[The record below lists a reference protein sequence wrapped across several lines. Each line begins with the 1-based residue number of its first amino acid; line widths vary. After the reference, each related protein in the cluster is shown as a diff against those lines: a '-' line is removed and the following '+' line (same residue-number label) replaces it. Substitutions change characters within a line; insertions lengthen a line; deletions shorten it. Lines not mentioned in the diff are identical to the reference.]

1 MHLTQIKI
9 HILKCT
15 SIFRI
20 PLPTSF
26 KFLKMNSKYYVAVIT
41 AFSIWGFFSL
51 VLKSLD
57 AFSAFDI
64 LTYRTLGSVCIML
77 LVSLLFRRKA
87 LKTTV
92 EMFKSFGKKD
102 KRRIIII
109 NILSGLFLALNWY
122 IYIYVMN
129 NVSVSATSLA
139 YLICP
144 ILTMALAFLIL
155 KEKLLKLQ
163 WVSVIISLLGCL
175 LLSLGNFTDLFYSM
189 IIALTYALYLVLQRK
204 NQELD
209 RFFLLTTQVFFAV
222 LFLLPFIVTYDSPT
236 VKTPFFY
243 GMLALIA
250 IVFTIIPMFL
260 NIYALRG
267 LNSSVVGIFIY
278 LNPLINFMFA
288 IFYFGETISWL
299 EELCY
304 LLILISIVIFNFTA
318 LKNRINRRRAAHI

>member
-1 MHLTQIKI
+1 
-9 HILKCT
+9 
-15 SIFRI
+15 
-20 PLPTSF
+20 
-26 KFLKMNSKYYVAVIT
+26 MNSKYYIAVIS
-41 AFSIWGFFSL
+41 AFTIWGFFSL

-64 LTYRTLGSVCIML
+64 LSYRTVGSVLIMVF
-77 LVSLLFRRKA
+77 VSLVLRPKA
-87 LKTTV
+87 LKTTIKL
-92 EMFKSFGKKD
+92 FKSLSTKD
-102 KRRIIII
+102 KRRIIVI

-144 ILTMALAFLIL
+144 ILTMVLAYLLL
-155 KEKLLKLQ
+155 KEKLFKLQ
-163 WVSVIISLLGCL
+163 WVSVILSLIGCL

-189 IIALTYALYLVLQRK
+189 IIAFTYALYLVLQRK

-209 RFFLLTTQVFFAV
+209 RFLVLTSQVFFAV
-222 LFLLPFIVTYDSPT
+222 LFLLPFIISYDSPNE
-236 VKTPFFY
+236 KTPFFY

-267 LNSSVVGIFIY
+267 LNSSVVGVFIY

-288 IFYFGETISWL
+288 IFYFDEKVSLI
-299 EELCY
+299 EAVCY
-304 LLILISIVIFNFTA
+304 LLILISIFLFNFSA
-318 LKNRINRRRAAHI
+318 IKNRINRRRAAHI